1 MRSTCYHI
9 FCEPHCASNSTASH
23 LSRTHPTLT
32 RHSPRTSPHHRF
44 SFINVTLA
52 AVFLTVGMAVT
63 SLPFEGFLILTGLGL
78 MMMAS
83 VNPINYAVSMWS
95 VPLSVR

>member
-1 MRSTCYHI
+1 MLATQQPPTSAALT
-9 FCEPHCASNSTASH
+9 PHVPH
-23 LSRTHPTLT
+23 THPTLT
-32 RHSPRTSPHHRF
+32 PHHRF

-63 SLPFEGFLILTGLGL
+63 SLSFEGFLVLTGLGL

-83 VNPINYAVSMWS
+83 LNPINYAVSMWS

>member
-1 MRSTCYHI
+1 MRSTCHHV
-9 FCEPHCASNSTASH
+9 FCELHCACSPTASH
-23 LSRTHPTLT
+23 LSCTHPTLT
-32 RHSPRTSPHHRF
+32 PHSPRTSPHRRF

-63 SLPFEGFLILTGLGL
+63 SLSFEGFLVLTGLGL

-83 VNPINYAVSMWS
+83 LNPINYAVSMWS